1 MRPTW
6 AEVSLSALCHNYKTI
21 QQYVAPNATVCA
33 VMKADAYG
41 HGAVPCAH
49 ALEAE
54 GATWFAVSSVDEGI
68 QLRQGGISGRIL
80 LLSGFFRGDEEDV
93 IRHDLT
99 PAVWEWWHIELLED
113 AAMRLNRHKLESV
126 PIHLK
131 LNTGMNRVG
140 MELKNLPA
148 FLETIESAEHLVV
161 EGVFSHLA
169 SAEIYDGPNV
179 ETQISRFNEALGM
192 IGNSGI
198 KPVYYHITNSS
209 GIVSCESAWMNM
221 VRPGI
226 SLYGYYLPFTS
237 VISGSPDQSMELPIK
252 PVLSW
257 KTRIVD
263 MREVEANQPIGYS
276 GAYVTPGHA
285 LIALLPVGYADG
297 LSRHL
302 SSRGRVIVRNDYAAI
317 VGNISMDLTLVD
329 VTGIPGVR
337 IGDEVTL
344 IGSTEKRSISAWDH
358 ANLAMTIPYEILCG
372 ISKRV
377 PRKYVE

>member
-6 AEVSLSALCHNYKTI
+6 AEVSLTALRHNYKTI

-41 HGAVPCAH
+41 HGAVPCAQ

-68 QLRQGGISGRIL
+68 QLREGGIRGRIL
-80 LLSGFFRGDEEDV
+80 LLSGFFRGDEEEV
-93 IRHDLT
+93 ILRDLT
-99 PAVWEWWHIELLED
+99 PAVWEWWHVELLED
-113 AAMRLNRHKLESV
+113 AAARLNRNLESV

-140 MELKNLPA
+140 MDLKSVA
-148 FLETIESAEHLVV
+148 GFIDAIGAAEHLVV
-161 EGVFSHLA
+161 EGAFSHLA
-169 SAEIYDGPNV
+169 SAEIYDGPDI
-179 ETQISRFNEALGM
+179 ETQLTRFNTALET
-192 IGNSGI
+192 IRNSGI
-198 KPVYYHITNSS
+198 KPVYCHIANSS
-209 GIVSCESAWMNM
+209 GIVSRDSAWMNM

-237 VISGSPDQSMELPIK
+237 VVSGSPDSSMELPVK

-257 KTRIVD
+257 KTRIID
-263 MREVEANQPIGYS
+263 MREVEANQPIGYN
-276 GAYVTPGHA
+276 GAYVTPSKA
-285 LIALLPVGYADG
+285 LIAMLPVGYADG
-297 LSRHL
+297 ITRHL
-302 SSRGRVIVRNDYAAI
+302 SSRGRVIVRNDYAAM
-317 VGNISMDLTLVD
+317 VGNISMDLTLID

-337 IGDEVTL
+337 IGDEVIL
-344 IGSTEKRSISAWDH
+344 IGATDKRTITAWDH
-358 ANLAMTIPYEILCG
+358 ANLASTIPYEILCG

>member
-6 AEVSLSALCHNYKTI
+6 AEVSLKALCHNYKTI

-41 HGAVPCAH
+41 HGAVPCAL

-68 QLRQGGISGRIL
+68 QLREGGIRGRIL

-93 IRHDLT
+93 ILHDLT

-113 AAMRLNRHKLESV
+113 AATRLNRHTLESV

-140 MELKNLPA
+140 MDLKNLTA
-148 FLETIESAEHLVV
+148 FLESIESAEHLVV
-161 EGVFSHLA
+161 EGAFSHLA
-169 SAEIYDGPNV
+169 SAEIYDGPNLEV
-179 ETQISRFNEALGM
+179 QSTRFEEALAA
-192 IGNSGI
+192 IRKSGI
-198 KPVYYHITNSS
+198 KPVYYHIANSS
-209 GIVSCESAWMNM
+209 GIVSRDAAWMNM

-237 VISGSPDQSMELPIK
+237 VISGSPDASMELPVK

-257 KTRIVD
+257 KTRIID

-276 GAYVTPGHA
+276 GAYVTNSHA

-297 LSRHL
+297 LNRHL

-337 IGDEVTL
+337 IGDEVSL
-344 IGSTEKRSISAWDH
+344 IGESEKRAVTAWDH

>member
-6 AEVSLSALCHNYKTI
+6 AEVSLTALCHNYKTI
-21 QQYVAPNATVCA
+21 QQYVAPNSTVCA

-41 HGAVPCAH
+41 HGAVACAQ

-68 QLRQGGISGRIL
+68 QLRQGGIKGRIL

-93 IRHDLT
+93 ILHDLT
-99 PAVWEWWHIELLED
+99 PAVWEWWHVELLED
-113 AAMRLNRHKLESV
+113 AAVRLNRHVLESI

-140 MELKNLPA
+140 MDLKNLQA
-148 FLETIESAEHLVV
+148 FLDAIESAEHLVV

-169 SAEIYDGPNV
+169 SAEIYDGPNLEV
-179 ETQISRFNEALGM
+179 QLARYNEALSS
-192 IGNSGI
+192 IRRSGI
-198 KPVYYHITNSS
+198 KPVYYHIANSS
-209 GIVSCESAWMNM
+209 GIVSSDASWMNM

-237 VISGSPDQSMELPIK
+237 VITGTPDASMELPVK

-263 MREVEANQPIGYS
+263 MREVAANQPIGYN
-276 GAYVTPGHA
+276 GAYVTPGPA
-285 LIALLPVGYADG
+285 LIAMLPVGYADG
-297 LSRHL
+297 LSRQL

-344 IGSTEKRSISAWDH
+344 IGSSPKCTITAWDH

-377 PRKYVE
+377 PRKHVE

>member
-6 AEVSLSALCHNYKTI
+6 AEVSLSALRHNYKTI
-21 QQYVAPNATVCA
+21 QQYVAPNSTVCA

-41 HGAVPCAH
+41 HGAVQCAQ

-68 QLRQGGISGRIL
+68 QLREGGIRGRIL
-80 LLSGFFRGDEEDV
+80 LLSGFTRGDEEAV
-93 IRHDLT
+93 IVHDLT
-99 PAVWEWWHIELLED
+99 PAVWEWWHVELLED
-113 AAMRLNRHKLESV
+113 AAARLNRHVLESV

-140 MELKNLPA
+140 MDLKNLSA
-148 FLETIESAEHLVV
+148 FLEAIQSAEHLIV
-161 EGVFSHLA
+161 EGAFSHFA
-169 SAEIYDGPNV
+169 SAEIYDGPNIENQLV
-179 ETQISRFNEALGM
+179 KFKDAMTTIRS
-192 IGNSGI
+192 SGI
-198 KPVYYHITNSS
+198 SPVYYHIANSS
-209 GIVSCESAWMNM
+209 GIVSRDSAWMNM

-237 VISGSPDQSMELPIK
+237 VITGSPDASMELPVK

-263 MREVEANQPIGYS
+263 MREVAASQPLGYN
-276 GAYVTPGHA
+276 GAYVTTAPS
-285 LIALLPVGYADG
+285 LIAMLPVGYADG
-297 LSRHL
+297 LSRQL

-344 IGSTEKRSISAWDH
+344 IGATEKRTITAWDH

-377 PRKYVE
+377 PRKHIE

>member
-6 AEVSLSALCHNYKTI
+6 AEVSLSALRHNYKTI
-21 QQYVAPNATVCA
+21 QQYVAPNSTVCA

-41 HGAVPCAH
+41 HGAVQCAQ

-68 QLRQGGISGRIL
+68 QLREGGIRGRIL
-80 LLSGFFRGDEEDV
+80 LLSGFFRGDEEAV
-93 IRHDLT
+93 ILHDLT
-99 PAVWEWWHIELLED
+99 PAVWEWWHVELLED
-113 AAMRLNRHKLESV
+113 AAARLDRRVLESV

-140 MELKNLPA
+140 MDLKNLSA
-148 FLETIESAEHLVV
+148 FLEAIQSAEHLIV
-161 EGVFSHLA
+161 EGAFSHFA
-169 SAEIYDGPNV
+169 SAEIYDGPNI
-179 ETQISRFNEALGM
+179 ENQLHKFNEALTT
-192 IGNSGI
+192 IRSSGI
-198 KPVYYHITNSS
+198 SPVYYHIANSS
-209 GIVSCESAWMNM
+209 GIVSRDSAWMNM

-237 VISGSPDQSMELPIK
+237 VITGSPDGSMELPVK

-263 MREVEANQPIGYS
+263 MREVAANQPLGYS
-276 GAYVTPGHA
+276 GAYVTTGPS
-285 LIALLPVGYADG
+285 LIATLPVGYADG
-297 LSRHL
+297 LNRQL

-344 IGSTEKRSISAWDH
+344 IGASERRTITAWDH
-358 ANLAMTIPYEILCG
+358 ANLSMTIPYEVLCG

-377 PRKYVE
+377 PRKHIE

>member
-21 QQYVAPNATVCA
+21 QKYVAPNATVCA

-41 HGAVPCAH
+41 HGAVPCAR
-49 ALEAE
+49 ALEAQ

-68 QLRQGGISGRIL
+68 QLRKGGISGRIL

-93 IRHDLT
+93 ILNDLT
-99 PAVWEWWHIELLED
+99 PGVWEWWHIELLED
-113 AAMRLNRHKLESV
+113 AAMRLKRSMQSV

-131 LNTGMNRVG
+131 VNTGMNRVG
-140 MELKNLPA
+140 MDMKALPT
-148 FLETIESAEHLVV
+148 FLDCIGTAEHLVV

-169 SAEIYDGPNV
+169 AAEIYDGPSIDRQL
-179 ETQISRFNEALGM
+179 EAFNEAVCM
-192 IGNSGI
+192 VRKSGI
-198 KPVYYHITNSS
+198 SPVYYHIANSS
-209 GIVSCESAWMNM
+209 GIASRNSAWMNM
-221 VRPGI
+221 VRPGL
-226 SLYGYYLPFTS
+226 SLYGYCLPFTS
-237 VISGSPDQSMELPIK
+237 VVTSTPDRSMELPTK

-263 MREVEANQPIGYS
+263 MREIDAGQPVGYN
-276 GAYVTPGHA
+276 GAYVTQKRS
-285 LIALLPVGYADG
+285 LIATLPVGYADG
-297 LSRHL
+297 ISRQL
-302 SSRGRVIVRNDYAAI
+302 SSRGRVIVRDHYAAM
-317 VGNISMDLTLVD
+317 VGNISMDLTLID
-329 VTGIPGVR
+329 VTGIPGIR

-344 IGSTEKRSISAWDH
+344 IGSTEHCSITAWEH

>member
-6 AEVSLSALCHNYKTI
+6 AEVSLSALCHNYRTI

-41 HGAVPCAH
+41 HGAVPCAQ
-49 ALEAE
+49 ALESE

-68 QLRQGGISGRIL
+68 QLREGGIRGRIL

-93 IRHDLT
+93 ILHDLT

-113 AAMRLNRHKLESV
+113 AATRLNRHKLESV

-140 MELKNLPA
+140 MDLKNLPA
-148 FLETIESAEHLVV
+148 FLEAIESAEHLVV

-169 SAEIYDGPNV
+169 SAEIYDGPNLEAQV
-179 ETQISRFNEALGM
+179 ARFNDA
-192 IGNSGI
+192 ICKIRNSGI
-198 KPVYYHITNSS
+198 QPVYYHITNSS

-237 VISGSPDQSMELPIK
+237 VISGSPDPSMELPVK

-263 MREVEANQPIGYS
+263 MREVEANQPLGYN
-276 GAYVTPGHA
+276 GAYITQGHS

-297 LSRHL
+297 ISRHL

-344 IGSTEKRSISAWDH
+344 IGSTDKRSITAWDH

>member
-6 AEVSLSALCHNYKTI
+6 AEVSMSALCQNYRTI
-21 QQYVAPNATVCA
+21 QQYVAPNATVCS
-33 VMKADAYG
+33 VLKADAYG
-41 HGAVPCAH
+41 HGAVPCAQ
-49 ALEAE
+49 ALEGE

-68 QLRQGGISGRIL
+68 QLREGGIRGRIL

-93 IRHDLT
+93 ILNDLT

-113 AAMRLNRHKLESV
+113 AAMRLNHHVLESV
-126 PIHLK
+126 PVHLK

-140 MELKNLPA
+140 MDLKNLPA
-148 FLETIESAEHLVV
+148 FLDAIGTAEHLVV

-169 SAEIYDGPNV
+169 SAEIYDGPNL
-179 ETQISRFNEALGM
+179 ERQLELFNGASDAIRKTGVR
-192 IGNSGI
+192 
-198 KPVYYHITNSS
+198 PVYYHIANSS
-209 GIVSCESAWMNM
+209 GIVSRDSAWMNM

-226 SLYGYYLPFTS
+226 SLYGYCLPFTS
-237 VISGSPDQSMELPIK
+237 VISGNPDESMELPVK

-257 KTRIVD
+257 KTRIID
-263 MREVEANQPIGYS
+263 MREVEANQPIGYN
-276 GAYVTPGHA
+276 GAYVTTSHS
-285 LIALLPVGYADG
+285 LIAMLPVGYADG

-302 SSRGRVIVRNDYAAI
+302 SSRGRVIVRNDYAAM

-344 IGSTEKRSISAWDH
+344 IGSTGKRSISAWDH